1 MITNRYICNME
12 TKELSPDSLN
22 EQQLLM
28 LRLLK
33 KPLPEASFTR
43 IRQLAVELL
52 AKQLDET
59 VEEWEVQNGITEEY
73 YEELSKHHFR
83 SSRLSSL

>member
-1 MITNRYICNME
+1 ME
-12 TKELSPDSLN
+12 TKEFIHDSLN

-28 LRLLK
+28 LRLFK
-33 KPLPEASFTR
+33 NPMPEGSFTQ

-59 VEEWEVQNGITEEY
+59 MEEWENENDISENHYDQIINQ
-73 YEELSKHHFR
+73 HFR
-83 SSRLSSL
+83 SNSSRL

>member
-1 MITNRYICNME
+1 ME
-12 TKELSPDSLN
+12 TKELTPDSLN

-59 VEEWEVQNGITEEY
+59 IEEWEVQNGITEKD
-73 YEELSKHHFR
+73 YEELSKQHFR
-83 SSRLSSL
+83 TPSKSIN

>member
-1 MITNRYICNME
+1 ME
-12 TKELSPDSLN
+12 AKALTPDSLN

-52 AKQLDET
+52 AKQLEEN
-59 VEEWEVQNGITEEY
+59 VEKWENENGITEKY
-73 YEELSKHHFR
+73 YDELSQQHFR
-83 SSRLSSL
+83 SSIKKS

>member
-1 MITNRYICNME
+1 ME
-12 TKELSPDSLN
+12 AKKLTPEHLN

-33 KPLPEASFTR
+33 KPLPEASFVR

-52 AKQLDET
+52 AKQMDET
-59 VEEWEVQNGITEEY
+59 IEEWEIHNGITEKD
-73 YEELSKHHFR
+73 YEQLGKQHFR
-83 SSRLSSL
+83 STFKKS